1 MNIRQAIA
9 QYLEGKRVFIG
20 PAQGTSIKEVPTD
33 DLIDDLTTI
42 ITDVNTANLARS
54 FSFRGEAERGPRR
67 QVAPEFDKAAEEAKW
82 KKAAEAYEDGPD
94 PDGEWDH
101 LDGDGDG
108 GSGRHGPGSGTAE
121 MGYW

>member
-1 MNIRQAIA
+1 MIIRQAIA

-20 PAQGTSIKEVPTD
+20 RAEGTSIKEVPTD
-33 DLIDDLTTI
+33 ELIDDLTTI
-42 ITDVNTANLARS
+42 ITDVNSTNLARA
-54 FSFRGEAERGPRR
+54 FSSRGEAESNSTRE
-67 QVAPEFDKAAEEAKW
+67 VAPEFDKAAEEAKW
-82 KKAAEAYEDGPD
+82 ERAAEAYDDGPN